1 MRSIHWIVLVL
12 LPFSLASSAAGVS
25 QNPATMAERTLARSD
40 FRWTHRRTANANV
53 YVLRGSA
60 AAPLLNSLADE
71 SERAII
77 DNLEWLGERRTKGRL
92 NLFFVGSRDEQRP
105 FTGTR
110 SAGWS
115 VVAEGTAFLV
125 ANDSVKPAIRH
136 EAMHLLS
143 WRLWGSPGGM
153 WLSEGVATASA
164 GRCRDWTIDEIA
176 AALYR
181 TRELATTTTLRRR
194 FRTGGTEGVVH
205 YLSAAS
211 LVLYV
216 DETFGRAALKELWQS
231 GLAGVDRVLGV
242 SALELERRW
251 RAHVAHVEAPER
263 WASIARA
270 INRAGCE

>member
-1 MRSIHWIVLVL
+1 MRFSKWIIAASVLVA
-12 LPFSLASSAAGVS
+12 LAWGAAAAS
-25 QNPATMAERTLARSD
+25 QGPATVAERTLARSD
-40 FRWTHRRTANANV
+40 FRWSHRRTANANV
-53 YVLRGSA
+53 YVLRGSD
-60 AAPLLNSLADE
+60 AAPLLSQLAVK
-71 SERAII
+71 SEQAITE
-77 DNLEWLGERRTKGRL
+77 NLSWLGERGTKGRL

-115 VVAEGTAFLV
+115 IVAEGTAFLV
-125 ANDSVKPAIRH
+125 ANDSVRPAIRH
-136 EAMHLLS
+136 EVMHLLS

-181 TRELATTTTLRRR
+181 QRELATAATLRRR
-194 FRTGGTEGVVH
+194 FRTGGTEGTVH
-205 YLSAAS
+205 YISAAS
-211 LVLYV
+211 LVMYI
-216 DETFGRAALKELWQS
+216 DATFGRAKLRELWSS
-231 GLAGVDRVLGV
+231 GLAGVDQVLGI

-251 RAHVAHVEAPER
+251 RAQTATVDSPVR
-263 WASIARA
+263 WSSIARE